1 MSMSKYSIGQKLF
14 LCKGNSDELV
24 PIEIIGWRGGGVAP
38 YEIKCLD
45 GKSTWRYASAR
56 DMIAIC
62 DEKACPPVIKK
73 YLTTDEK
80 LDLLLEH
87 LGLRIE
93 IEPQVV
99 EVASDEEKSD

>member
-14 LCKGNSDELV
+14 LCKGNSYELIPV
-24 PIEIIGWRGGGVAP
+24 EIIGWRGGGVAP

-56 DMIAIC
+56 DMIAVC
-62 DEKACPPVIKK
+62 
-73 YLTTDEK
+73 DEK

-87 LGLRIE
+87 LGLKIE
-93 IEPQVV
+93 VEPQVV
-99 EVASDEEKSD
+99 KVVSDEEKSD